1 MTIEDLQAL
10 CLRLPGTTEDLKWG
24 VHLCFS
30 VGGKMYLGTSPDAL
44 PPTAS
49 FIAPPEELETLLESP
64 GFSPNKHLGRY
75 GWVTI
80 DNIARLGPAQW
91 ERYLRHSY
99 HTVRAKLPLK
109 VQKQLAAAE

>member
-1 MTIEDLQAL
+1 MTIEDLQSI

-30 VGGKMYLGTSPDAL
+30 VGGKMYLGTSPNEV
-44 PPTAS
+44 PSSAS
-49 FIAPPEELETLLESP
+49 FIAPAEEFDALIERP
-64 GFSPNKHLGRY
+64 GFGPNKHLGRY
-75 GWVTI
+75 GWVTV

-91 ERYLRHSY
+91 EQYLQHSY

-109 VQKQLAAAE
+109 VQKQLAEL

>member
-30 VGGKMYLGTSPDAL
+30 VGGNMYLGTSPDAV
-44 PPTAS
+44 PSTAS

-75 GWVTI
+75 GWVTL

-91 ERYLRHSY
+91 KRYLGHFY
-99 HTVRAKLPLK
+99 ETVVAKLPRK
-109 VQKQLAAAE
+109 VARTL